1 MGIGIQLNPACNR
14 RDAARRL
21 GGSKMIQWRSD
32 GLPLLLAK
40 LLGILVQRLFVKPG
54 INARL
59 SVLYE
64 PMPQSEKTTYIAPDG
79 ALGGPSLEECRPEPL
94 NKRRIFGINRIHA
107 ATCENQICM
116 AERQRRRIQHR
127 STAFTVRSRRI
138 WLPARPHD
146 GPRLR
151 SRCIRLMGAGLHEHG
166 RGRDSDLAQLPLK
179 GRRLCRR
186 VGRRGILRVHAIR
199 LLTHA
204 IH

>member
-1 MGIGIQLNPACNR
+1 MN
-14 RDAARRL
+14 
-21 GGSKMIQWRSD
+21 QWRSD
-32 GLPLLLAK
+32 GLPLLLAE
-40 LLGILVQRLFVKPG
+40 LQGILDQRLFGKPG
-54 INARL
+54 SNARL

-94 NKRRIFGINRIHA
+94 NKRRIVGINRIHA
-107 ATCENQICM
+107 ASCENQICM
-116 AERQRRRIQHR
+116 AERQRRRIQRR

-146 GPRLR
+146 GSRLR
-151 SRCIRLMGAGLHEHG
+151 SRCIRLIGADLHEHG
-166 RGRDSDLAQLPLK
+166 SGQDSDLAQLPLK

-186 VGRRGILRVHAIR
+186 VGWRGILRVHAIR
-199 LLTHA
+199 LLPPP